1 MPSATENSVTFIT
14 LEQYLEMKENGKPYT
29 VVDVLDEEA
38 YKEGH
43 IPEAINIPS
52 EKIEAEAPN
61 TLPKKEQPLI
71 VYCANY
77 MCHASTDATR
87 KLQEMGYKHVYDYKA
102 GKKGWTAAGLPL
114 AKG

>member
-1 MPSATENSVTFIT
+1 MPSATEMPVTFIT
-14 LEQYLEMKENGKPYT
+14 LEQFLEMKENGKPYT

-38 YKEGH
+38 YSEGH

-52 EKIEAEAPN
+52 EKIEEEATG
-61 TLPKKEQPLI
+61 TLPDKEQSLI
-71 VYCANY
+71 VYCASY

-87 KLQEMGYKHVYDYKA
+87 KLQELGYKHVYDYKA

-114 AKG
+114 AKT